1 MDVKQK
7 AKKKLITEAQYK
19 ILLRDFLVI
28 NAVAG
33 IMAVG
38 TFAMMLLQ
46 CFDIIPPMPC
56 MVHDVLHIY
65 CPGCGGTRALFA
77 MLKGQFLKSLYY
89 NPSILTGTL
98 LVLYYEI
105 GVIITL
111 LKKNGKSYFY
121 RNGIFVYLYV
131 VFIVVFTIV
140 RNYRLIAF
148 GIDPLGDFL

>member
-1 MDVKQK
+1 MKVKNK
-7 AKKKLITEAQYK
+7 VVRKPITAEQYK
-19 ILLRDFLVI
+19 ILLRDFLAI

-33 IMAVG
+33 IMAFG
-38 TFAMMLLQ
+38 TFVVMLLQ
-46 CFDIIPPMPC
+46 RFDIIPPMPC

-77 MLKGQFLKSLYY
+77 MLKGHFLQSLYY
-89 NPSILTGTL
+89 NPVILSGTL

-121 RNGIFVYLYV
+121 RKGTFAYLYI
-131 VFIVVFTIV
+131 VFIVVFAIV